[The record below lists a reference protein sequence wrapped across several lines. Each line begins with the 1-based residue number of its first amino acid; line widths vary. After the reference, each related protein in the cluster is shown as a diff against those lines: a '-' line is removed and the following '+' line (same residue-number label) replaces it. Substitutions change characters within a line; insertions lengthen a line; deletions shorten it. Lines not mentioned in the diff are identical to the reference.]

1 MSKIYL
7 AEKTQL
13 DSAKTPFAT
22 CSTAAAAAAKTVTA
36 NDFILRTGTMISVKF
51 TYANTAANPTLNV
64 NGTGAKSIY
73 YHNLAVPTGM
83 FMAGGVYLFVYDGAR
98 WELMGNHF
106 EPSFGSNLKSL
117 LVNAFNGDSVN
128 VTKNEVPY
136 FVKQVQADFGELTAQ
151 GYKAVFLSGL
161 SLNAS
166 GSAMN
171 GHGFFRLGIFDGDN
185 CISYTSCGMS
195 DIGISPSSQAS
206 LILNFQNITGIKTLA
221 YYIYQET
228 SCYDH
233 KYSSLNFK
241 ATYLL
246 T

>member
-13 DSAKTPFAT
+13 DSAKTSFAV
-22 CSTAAAAAAKTVTA
+22 CSTAAATAAKTVTA
-36 NDFILRTGTMISVKF
+36 SDFILRTGTMISVKF
-51 TYANTAANPTLNV
+51 AYANTAANPTLNV

-106 EPSFGSNLKSL
+106 ANSGGNSGSL
-117 LVNAFNGDSVN
+117 LESSFSSERNFSVN
-128 VTKNEVPY
+128 SNETF
-136 FVKQVQADFGELTAQ
+136 FVKQKQINFGELTAQ
-151 GYKAVFLSGL
+151 GYKSIFLSQV
-161 SLNAS
+161 SVAES

-171 GHGFFRLGIFDGDN
+171 DNGFFRIGIFDGN
-185 CISYTSCGMS
+185 TCLNYISATLS
-195 DIGISPSSQAS
+195 DAGLPLSAGVQMT
-206 LILNFQNITGIKTLA
+206 LNFQNITGVKTLA
-221 YYIYQET
+221 YYIYQNEK
-228 SCYDH
+228 CYTH
-233 KYSSLNFK
+233 KYTVTCGN
-241 ATYLL
+241 TYLL